1 MYLARFSYNVLPIN
15 RKRAVDLIRREV
27 DAARSQGLRAQLLVP
42 LTRGQ
47 GDPALQFEIELTSL
61 DQLEQFRHHGV
72 GSDHDTANWIKA
84 FSEILTAPPLVEI
97 LKVYEDPDPHSA

>member
-15 RKRAVDLIRREV
+15 RKRAVDFICREV
-27 DAARSQGLRAQLLVP
+27 EAARAQGLRAQLLVP

-61 DQLEQFRHHGV
+61 DQLDRFRNRGV
-72 GSDHDTANWIKA
+72 GSDQDTANWIHA
-84 FSEILTAPPLVEI
+84 FSEVLTSPPLVEI
-97 LKVYEDPDPHSA
+97 LRVYENPDPHSA